1 MKDLQD
7 DLDNLASIIRQVDEA
22 RLRISRQSQGELDF
36 RHQVTLALAA
46 IFGMLE
52 DLDT

>member
-1 MKDLQD
+1 MQD
-7 DLDNLASIIRQVDEA
+7 DLDNLAAILREADAA

-36 RHQVTLALAA
+36 RHQVMLALAT

-52 DLDT
+52 DLSK